1 MPGSV
6 TTSEDLA
13 RLLKVIA
20 DETRLRILGLL
31 AEAELSGKELG
42 ERLGLTAPT
51 VSHHMRKLVDAGIA
65 ISKRDAQKQMYS
77 LNSELL
83 LAARKV
89 PGDTSG
95 TPQHVRPDDERSRI
109 LRNFFD
115 GPRLKNIPAQRKQRV
130 LVLQLLLERFEP
142 ERQYEEREVNDI
154 LRTAHED
161 VATLR
166 RELVDYGYMVR
177 ERGIYRI
184 PRSLPRRSTQ
194 VAQEISGDE
203 VGWLQGILQTSMMIA
218 SRETQETPD

>member
-1 MPGSV
+1 MSASV
-6 TTSEDLA
+6 TSSEDLA

-42 ERLGLTAPT
+42 ECLGLTAPT
-51 VSHHMRKLVDAGIA
+51 VSHHMRKLVDAGIVT
-65 ISKRDAQKQMYS
+65 SRRDAQKQMYS

-89 PGDTSG
+89 PDGTSG
-95 TPQHVRPDDERSRI
+95 ISRGTRPDDDRSRI

-130 LVLQLLLERFEP
+130 VVLQLLLERFEP
-142 ERQYEEREVNDI
+142 ERRYEEREVNDI
-154 LRTAHED
+154 LRTAHDD

-166 RELVDYGYMVR
+166 REMVDYGYMVR
-177 ERGIYRI
+177 ERGIYQI
-184 PRSLPRRSTQ
+184 SRSLPQRSRQ

-203 VGWLQGILQTSMMIA
+203 ASWLQGILQTSMMIA
-218 SRETQETPD
+218 SREAQETAG